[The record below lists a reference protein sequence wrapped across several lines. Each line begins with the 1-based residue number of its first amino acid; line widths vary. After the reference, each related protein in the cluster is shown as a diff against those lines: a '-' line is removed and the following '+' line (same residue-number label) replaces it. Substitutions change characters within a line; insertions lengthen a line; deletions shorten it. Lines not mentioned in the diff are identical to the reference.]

1 MNNKIATGIW
11 LVFAGLVFL
20 LHNLKVIDFN
30 FYAIIQLWPLI
41 LVSIGISLLLQG
53 RTFGKYIVI
62 AANILLC
69 GIIFFKGVTSRDS
82 VYDKLDKIDFS
93 SGNEVSGPYSQI
105 VSQPISAETETA
117 KLTIN
122 GGAAKYDFKTGSD
135 SSLIISAKTAQ
146 STSSLNLQTKGEKN
160 MKLEL
165 NSRMKNNKYNNSLIN
180 VELNN
185 RPIWDLEFNVGAAAI
200 IGDFKNLQ
208 VNKVEV
214 NSGASSLNL
223 HLPQPKNGICE
234 IEVNTAASK
243 VLLYLPKGVACR
255 VETDALFSN
264 NKYEDVDIVQDDVR
278 KSKNFDQESNKYDIK
293 VAGAANSLSI
303 LRY

>member
-20 LHNLKVIDFN
+20 LHNMKVIDFN
-30 FYAIIQLWPLI
+30 FYGIINLWPLI

-53 RTFGKYIVI
+53 RTYSKYIVI
-62 AANILLC
+62 ASNIILC
-69 GIIFFKGVTSRDS
+69 GIIFFKGITSKDTF
-82 VYDKLDKIDFS
+82 YDRL
-93 SGNEVSGPYSQI
+93 GNIEVNTGDDIEGPFTQV
-105 VSQPISAETETA
+105 VSQDLSEDTETA

-122 GGAAKYDFKTGSD
+122 GGAAKYNFSAGKD
-135 SSLIISAKTAQ
+135 SSLILDAKTAQ
-146 STSSLNLQTKGEKN
+146 ATASLNLQSKGGKN
-160 MKLEL
+160 VSMEL
-165 NSRMKNNKYNNSLIN
+165 TSKMKNNKYNNSLIE
-180 VELNN
+180 VALNSK
-185 RPIWDLEFNVGAAAI
+185 PLWELEFNVGAAAI
-200 IGDFKNLQ
+200 TGDFKHMRIGKL
-208 VNKVEV
+208 EV

-223 HLPQPKNGICE
+223 YLPKPSDGVCD

-243 VLLYLPKGVACR
+243 VILYLPKGAACQ

-264 NKYEDVDIVQDDVR
+264 NKYEDVDVVIDDVR
-278 KSKNFDQESNKYDIK
+278 KSKNFDQETNKYDIK

>member
-20 LHNLKVIDFN
+20 LHNMKVIDFN
-30 FYAIIQLWPLI
+30 FYGIINLWPLI

-53 RTFGKYIVI
+53 RTYSKYIVI
-62 AANILLC
+62 ASNIILC
-69 GIIFFKGVTSRDS
+69 GIIFYKGITSKDTF
-82 VYDKLDKIDFS
+82 YDRL
-93 SGNEVSGPYSQI
+93 GNIEVNTGDDIEGPFTQV
-105 VSQPISAETETA
+105 VSQNLSEGTETA

-122 GGAAKYDFKTGSD
+122 GGAAKYNFSAGKD
-135 SSLIISAKTAQ
+135 SSLILDAKTAQ
-146 STSSLNLQTKGEKN
+146 ATASLNLQSKGEKN
-160 MKLEL
+160 VSMEL
-165 NSRMKNNKYNNSLIN
+165 TSKMKNNKYNNSLIE
-180 VELNN
+180 VALNTK
-185 RPIWDLEFNVGAAAI
+185 PLWDLEFNVGAAAI
-200 IGDFKNLQ
+200 TGDFKQMRIGKL
-208 VNKVEV
+208 EV

-223 HLPQPKNGICE
+223 YLPKPSDGVCD

-243 VLLYLPKGVACR
+243 VILYLPKGAACQ

-264 NKYEDVDIVQDDVR
+264 NKYEDVDVVIDDVR
-278 KSKNFDQESNKYDIK
+278 KSKNFDQETNKYDIK